1 MRIGKAARSLSTVRR
16 LYASRIL
23 RFNPASAPGLSTQS

>member
-1 MRIGKAARSLSTVRR
+1 MRNGKAARSVSIVRR

-23 RFNPASAPGLSTQS
+23 RFNTASAPGLSTRR